1 MFQIFL
7 LLLLQTE
14 ADTVYDLRDFR
25 LPDAGVMRLYV
36 DGSLS
41 IRGTDDLYER
51 EDIEY
56 SVHSKDIYG
65 GSSGS
70 ITWDL
75 HLLGEQRYFDVKIRP
90 GLNGYLRA
98 YTSEYEEDTLYSAD
112 TAKYFDQGTFLV
124 IDSDGGWYLGQSP
137 FFIGYREGFRADQK
151 LRLSDFY
158 SDTSFLTM
166 SGYVYLDVGIG
177 KLRNASP
184 AANAWYFLEELGYAD
199 YGKIE
204 SLGKHLASQWSYELK
219 HWRYEKYFYSDAEEL
234 LIKEGVVPRISA
246 YEVMRLRE
254 IIASFPYQRLYG
266 TRFTV
271 GVGWRL
277 PYKPSARASL
287 EIGYP
292 LSRRWQFNFTGRTYL
307 DCPGFDSDS
316 LEITVRGTTSLS
328 YYVGEQWRLS
338 SSLDVEF
345 FDGPS
350 HYVGYPERNID
361 VTFNPV
367 TVSLYLDDR
376 LDIDIGLSYS
386 FQRRE
391 WEPNRYL
398 NVEHEVGLNANL
410 IWRLR

>member
-1 MFQIFL
+1 MFNLLFAL
-7 LLLLQTE
+7 LLPMQV
-14 ADTVYDLRDFR
+14 DTAYNLRDFR
-25 LPDAGVMRLYV
+25 LPDVGVMRLSV
-36 DGSLS
+36 DGSFAV
-41 IRGTDDLYER
+41 GGADDLYER
-51 EDIEY
+51 EDPEY
-56 SVHSKDIYG
+56 SIHSKNIYG

-70 ITWDL
+70 IFWDL
-75 HLLGEQRYFDVKIRP
+75 HLLGEQRYFDAKIRP

-98 YTSEYEEDTLYSAD
+98 YAREYEEDTFYFSD
-112 TAKYFDQGTFLV
+112 TTKYFNQGTFLV
-124 IDSDGGWYLGQSP
+124 LDSDGGWYLGQSP

-158 SDTSFLTM
+158 GDTSFLTM

-199 YGKIE
+199 YGNIE

-219 HWRYEKYFYSDAEEL
+219 HWRYEKFFYSDAEDL
-234 LIKEGVVPRISA
+234 LIAESVVPRLTA
-246 YEVMRLRE
+246 YQVMRLRE
-254 IIASFPYQRLYG
+254 IISGFPDQRLYG
-266 TRFTV
+266 TRFTL

-277 PYKPSARASL
+277 PQEPVIRAEL
-287 EIGYP
+287 KAGYP
-292 LSRRWQFNFTGRTYL
+292 FSRRWQFNFLGRSFL
-307 DCPGFDSDS
+307 EIPGLDSDS
-316 LEITVRGTTSLS
+316 LEITVRGNSSLS

-350 HYVGYPERNID
+350 HYVGYLERSID

-376 LDIDIGLSYS
+376 LDIDVGLNYS
-386 FQRRE
+386 FQKQER
-391 WEPNRYL
+391 EPNGYL
-398 NVEHEVGLNANL
+398 NVKHEVGLDAKL
-410 IWRLR
+410 AWRLR